1 MSEAQPDDV
10 QNPLTPEPDPRFRE
24 SPPAQ
29 GYAPAWEPL
38 DHTPSTEPPVIEPH
52 VIEAARGLS
61 LERPALPEAR
71 SSITGTA
78 ERIGS
83 AVGSAQRQVRR
94 GLTLVYSGAAHLSH
108 MEHENLQRAAGA
120 VEEIGGEVADMG
132 HQAARRLDQWSAEAG
147 ERLQRI
153 RLQMTGAPSRLRTRG
168 QQLAAQYPL
177 QTIAAIAGV
186 SFAAGVALRL
196 SRRSRRG

>member
-1 MSEAQPDDV
+1 MSEALSDDA
-10 QNPLTPEPDPRFRE
+10 QSPLAPEPGERLPI
-24 SPPAQ
+24 SPSVQ
-29 GYAPAWEPL
+29 GMAPAWEPVE
-38 DHTPSTEPPVIEPH
+38 HISTPAIERH

-61 LERPALPEAR
+61 LEHEYPHEDRNGM
-71 SSITGTA
+71 TGAA

-94 GLTLVYSGAAHLSH
+94 GLELVSSGAAHLSH
-108 MEHENLQRAAGA
+108 IERERLDRAASTLQD
-120 VEEIGGEVADMG
+120 ISGEATG
-132 HQAARRLDQWSAEAG
+132 IRHQAARQLDEWSAEAG
-147 ERLQRI
+147 ERLQ
-153 RLQMTGAPSRLRTRG
+153 QMSSAPSRWRART

-196 SRRSRRG
+196 SRRSHRG

>member
-1 MSEAQPDDV
+1 MSEALSDDA
-10 QNPLTPEPDPRFRE
+10 QNPHAHEPDPRLRA

-29 GYAPAWEPL
+29 GMAPAWEPV
-38 DHTPSTEPPVIEPH
+38 DQTPPVQPPELERHI
-52 VIEAARGLS
+52 IEAARGLS
-61 LERPALPEAR
+61 FEKKDQPEVR
-71 SSITGTA
+71 SGISGTA

-94 GLTLVYSGAAHLSH
+94 GLTLVSSRAAHLSQV
-108 MEHENLQRAAGA
+108 ERENLQRAASTMQGLG
-120 VEEIGGEVADMG
+120 EEVAG
-132 HQAARRLDQWSAEAG
+132 IGQQAARRLDQWSADCG

-153 RLQMTGAPSRLRTRG
+153 RHEMASAPSRWRARG
-168 QQLAAQYPL
+168 QQLAEQFPL
-177 QTIAAIAGV
+177 QTIAIIAGI